1 MPEIKIT
8 VDSPIV
14 RKKYEP
20 TPHATIEMVARR
32 TLDNNILILDHEEI
46 DIVVYPE
53 QQKVLALAKNDIN
66 DQVYETQDRFFRFLN
81 KKGIIDF
88 STVHSGNVYGSMQA
102 KVLESTIDGI
112 DATQMTLFSVQ
123 KFLDTERPY
132 FMISKAYQR
141 AEEDRLTEPPPEETT
156 ELGEV
161 SPDDTKGSVGTA
173 NAYGMGGA
181 PSQKRGRR
189 YV

>member
-1 MPEIKIT
+1 MAEINIT
-8 VDSPIV
+8 VDSPII
-14 RKKYEP
+14 RKENEP

-32 TLDNNILILDHEEI
+32 TLDNNILVLDHQDI

-53 QQKVLALAKNDIN
+53 QKKVLTLAKNDIS
-66 DQVYETQDRFFRFLN
+66 DEVYETQDRFFKFLY
-81 KKGIIDF
+81 KKGVIDF

-102 KVLESTIDGI
+102 KMLESKTEGI

-132 FMISKAYQR
+132 FMISQAYKR
-141 AEEDRLTEPPPEETT
+141 AEEERLTEPPPEEST
-156 ELGEV
+156 ELGEIP
-161 SPDDTKGSVGTA
+161 SDETKGSMGTA
-173 NAYGMGGA
+173 YAYGMGGS